1 MGHGRKS
8 HKLAWEMRFLALMLH
23 SLTHHMGFCLTDCFY
38 RNINQYIYT
47 FDLRPW
53 LLSLDV
59 PMTKEKREEIK
70 IRQVVEKREMVRVS
84 VKKGSSTK
92 SVSFPQLLYVCGIQV

>member
-1 MGHGRKS
+1 MVSPGLDRAIYRKYR
-8 HKLAWEMRFLALMLH
+8 HKR
-23 SLTHHMGFCLTDCFY
+23 
-38 RNINQYIYT
+38 

-92 SVSFPQLLYVCGIQV
+92 SVSIPQLFV